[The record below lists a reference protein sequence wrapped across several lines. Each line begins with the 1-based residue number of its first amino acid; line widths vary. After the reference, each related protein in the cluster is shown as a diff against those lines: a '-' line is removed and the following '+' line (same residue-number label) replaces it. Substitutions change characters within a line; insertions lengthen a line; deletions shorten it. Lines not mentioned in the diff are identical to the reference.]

1 MRAALWLRLQESRR
15 RGGLLVLAGGAAV
28 IAAVALWGGDTPDGR
43 YGLATDFAAT
53 LSYLAAVFYGAFPL
67 AVDRERKR
75 SYLPGASPV
84 PPWAWALGNAAGASV
99 ATALTAAAFFLAAA
113 AGTSLSGGLAT
124 YSVTPIR
131 ATGTHWLPLAITEV
145 PPDAHAMRFEVRS
158 YLRGEE
164 TIGMPDAAMITVNG
178 ARREVFPDQSV
189 QVPVA
194 PPRIELRNE
203 TPEYLV
209 GIVGESVRVLGGR
222 RSFLRNAARAA
233 PAPALGAAALAA
245 VGAAAG
251 ANLTATVAGLLTTV
265 LLMLAGMKGFL
276 VETLE
281 FEGAAQAANEEH
293 DGHHHGPAAPG
304 PAGEAAR
311 AVVRA
316 VLVVVPDLAA
326 LDATGTVALGEWLDG
341 TRAGRGALLLAE
353 ALLVATAAGG
363 LGVRLRR
370 TA

>member
-1 MRAALWLRLQESRR
+1 
-15 RGGLLVLAGGAAV
+15 
-28 IAAVALWGGDTPDGR
+28 
-43 YGLATDFAAT
+43 
-53 LSYLAAVFYGAFPL
+53 
-67 AVDRERKR
+67 
-75 SYLPGASPV
+75 
-84 PPWAWALGNAAGASV
+84 
-99 ATALTAAAFFLAAA
+99 
-113 AGTSLSGGLAT
+113 
-124 YSVTPIR
+124 
-131 ATGTHWLPLAITEV
+131 
-145 PPDAHAMRFEVRS
+145 
-158 YLRGEE
+158 
-164 TIGMPDAAMITVNG
+164 
-178 ARREVFPDQSV
+178 V

-222 RSFLRNAARAA
+222 RSFLLNAARAA

-281 FEGAAQAANEEH
+281 FEGAAQAAHEEP
-293 DGHHHGPAAPG
+293 GHEGHPHGPAAPG

-311 AVVRA
+311 AVVQA

-353 ALLVATAAGG
+353 ALLLATAAGG

-370 TA
+370 SA